1 MTDFD
6 VKPADYSDAGNANVF
21 QTYYRGML
29 AYTDALGW
37 LYFNGKNWERNEH
50 KAVGKALEL
59 SKAMLD
65 DASIEMTLARHRQ
78 GEAETAAAQKL
89 DGASDELK
97 KAREEV
103 SKARKYLQ
111 HAINSRNAPRVMG
124 MLKLAANDM
133 VVPADYLDADPFALN
148 TPDGEVD
155 LRTGKLTPHG
165 IDTPYH
171 WCTNI
176 TKVPPVSPDSNP
188 EGHLMWYKFLE
199 VILCNDNYL
208 AGFLQQVA
216 GMALIGAV
224 YHEGIVIAHGG
235 GRNGKS
241 TFFNALADVL
251 GSYAG
256 TIDVKVLTTDRQNK
270 GAALATLRGKR
281 LVIAGELEE
290 HQRLSTSTL
299 KQLASTDKLT
309 IEEKFKQPET
319 VKQSHTLVLFTNFLP
334 RVGSMDNGT
343 WRRLLVI
350 PFNAV
355 ISEQDSVQN
364 YAEMLVEKAG
374 GAILSWAIQG
384 AVDFIKNGFK
394 LVVPDVV
401 AMATE
406 EYQNRE
412 NWLENFIDERCIK
425 EPNARVGA
433 RALYDEY
440 KRWAQDAGEYV
451 RREADFSTAMEAA
464 GYDRIKPKNKSTWVG
479 VRLDLAVQFGGPY
492 TAMG

>member
-1 MTDFD
+1 
-6 VKPADYSDAGNANVF
+6 
-21 QTYYRGML
+21 
-29 AYTDALGW
+29 
-37 LYFNGKNWERNEH
+37 
-50 KAVGKALEL
+50 
-59 SKAMLD
+59 
-65 DASIEMTLARHRQ
+65 
-78 GEAETAAAQKL
+78 
-89 DGASDELK
+89 
-97 KAREEV
+97 
-103 SKARKYLQ
+103 
-111 HAINSRNAPRVMG
+111 
-124 MLKLAANDM
+124 
-133 VVPADYLDADPFALN
+133 
-148 TPDGEVD
+148 
-155 LRTGKLTPHG
+155 
-165 IDTPYH
+165 
-171 WCTNI
+171 
-176 TKVPPVSPDSNP
+176 
-188 EGHLMWYKFLE
+188 MWYKFLE
-199 VILCNDNYL
+199 VILCDDNYL

-464 GYDRIKPKNKSTWVG
+464 GYQKITPKNKRTWTGLRV
-479 VRLDLAVQFGGPY
+479 DLSGQFGNPY
-492 TAMG
+492 TATG

>member
-59 SKAMLD
+59 SKSMLD

-97 KAREEV
+97 KAREQV

-165 IDTPYH
+165 IDTPWH
-171 WCTNI
+171 WCTNL
-176 TKVPPVSPDSNP
+176 TKVSPVSPDSNP
-188 EGHLMWYKFLE
+188 EGYLMWYKFLE

-319 VKQSHTLVLFTNFLP
+319 VKQSHTLVLFTNHLP
-334 RVGSMDNGT
+334 RVDSMDNGT

-433 RALYDEY
+433 RSLYLEY
-440 KRWAQDAGEYV
+440 KSWSQENGEFI
-451 RREADFSTAMEAA
+451 RRENDFSLAMEKA
-464 GYDRIKPKNKSTWVG
+464 GFNKISPKNRKVYLG
-479 VRLDLAVQFGGPY
+479 LRLDPSAQFENSY
-492 TAMG
+492 TVTG

>member
-6 VKPADYSDAGNANVF
+6 VRPADYSDAGNANAF
-21 QTYYRGML
+21 QAYYRGLL
-29 AYTDALGW
+29 AWCDALGW

-50 KAVGKALEL
+50 KAVGKAIALTEE
-59 SKAMLD
+59 MLN

-78 GEAETAAAQKL
+78 GEAETAAVQKL
-89 DGASDELK
+89 DGAAVELK
-97 KAREEV
+97 KAKEAV
-103 SKARKYLQ
+103 GKARKYLQ

-124 MLKLAANDM
+124 MMKLAANDM
-133 VVPADYLDADPFALN
+133 VVPAEYLDADPFALN
-148 TPDGEVD
+148 TPGGEVD
-155 LRTGKLTPHG
+155 LRTGKLTPHS

-176 TKVPPVSPDSNP
+176 TKVAPDNEVNESWR
-188 EGHLMWYKFLE
+188 MWHKFLE
-199 VILCNDNYL
+199 TITCNDNHL
-208 AGFLQQVA
+208 TGFLQQVA

-241 TFFNALADVL
+241 TFFNALADAL

-270 GAALATLRGKR
+270 GSALATLRGKR

-319 VKQSHTLVLFTNFLP
+319 VKQTHTLVLFTNFLP

-364 YAEMLVEKAG
+364 YAETLVEKAG
-374 GAILSWAIQG
+374 GAILAWAIQG

-394 LVVPDVV
+394 LVIPDVV

-433 RALYDEY
+433 RTLYDEY

-451 RREADFSTAMEAA
+451 RRETDFSTAMEAA
-464 GYDRIKPKNKSTWVG
+464 GYQKITPQNKRTWIGLKV
-479 VRLDLAVQFGGPY
+479 DLAGQFGSPY
-492 TAMG
+492 TATG

>member
-59 SKAMLD
+59 SKVMLD

-176 TKVPPVSPDSNP
+176 TKVSPVSLDSDP
-188 EGHLMWYKFLE
+188 EGLLMWYKFLE

-224 YHEGIVIAHGG
+224 YHEGIVVAHGG

-256 TIDVKVLTTDRQNK
+256 TIDAKVLTTDRQNK

-374 GAILSWAIQG
+374 GTILSWAIQG

-464 GYDRIKPKNKSTWVG
+464 GYRKVKPKGTYHYSGLKI
-479 VRLDLAVQFGGPY
+479 DLSAQFGNPY
-492 TAMG
+492 TATG

>member
-1 MTDFD
+1 
-6 VKPADYSDAGNANVF
+6 
-21 QTYYRGML
+21 
-29 AYTDALGW
+29 
-37 LYFNGKNWERNEH
+37 
-50 KAVGKALEL
+50 
-59 SKAMLD
+59 
-65 DASIEMTLARHRQ
+65 
-78 GEAETAAAQKL
+78 
-89 DGASDELK
+89 
-97 KAREEV
+97 
-103 SKARKYLQ
+103 
-111 HAINSRNAPRVMG
+111 
-124 MLKLAANDM
+124 
-133 VVPADYLDADPFALN
+133 
-148 TPDGEVD
+148 
-155 LRTGKLTPHG
+155 
-165 IDTPYH
+165 
-171 WCTNI
+171 
-176 TKVPPVSPDSNP
+176 
-188 EGHLMWYKFLE
+188 MWYKFLE

-224 YHEGIVIAHGG
+224 YHEGIVVAHGG

-319 VKQSHTLVLFTNFLP
+319 VKQSHTLVLFTNHLP
-334 RVGSMDNGT
+334 RVDSMDNGT

-433 RALYDEY
+433 RSLYLEY
-440 KRWAQDAGEYV
+440 KSWSQENGEFI
-451 RREADFSTAMEAA
+451 RRENDFSLVMEKA
-464 GYDRIKPKNKSTWVG
+464 GFNKISPKNRKVYLG
-479 VRLDLAVQFGGPY
+479 LRLDPSAQFKNSY
-492 TAMG
+492 TVTG